1 MSTIF
6 KRIIDGEIPA
16 EIVYEDE
23 HCVAFRDA
31 NPQAPT
37 HVLIVPREEI
47 PGVAFVESGDG
58 SSHLL
63 VAARKVAE
71 KLQLASGY
79 RLVINQGRDA
89 GQTVDHLH
97 VHLLGGR
104 PLDWPPG

>member
-6 KRIIDGEIPA
+6 KRIIDREVPA

-23 HCVAFRDA
+23 HCVAFKDL

-37 HVLIVPREEI
+37 HVLIVPRSII
-47 PGVAFVESGDG
+47 PGVAHVEPGDD
-58 SSHLL
+58 SAHLL
-63 VAARKVAE
+63 FAARKVAE
-71 KLQLASGY
+71 LLDLSNGY
-79 RLVINQGRDA
+79 RLVINQGNDA

-104 PLDWPPG
+104 PMTWPPG